1 MLKISHI
8 CPTMPRKS
16 IAAILILLALSQIGG
31 AWMVYTTALWV
42 HKTNRESRLLQASKR
57 VQFVLTASE
66 YRAALVEEEEI
77 VIHNR
82 MYDVVSVSENCENV
96 IVIAVPDDAENK
108 LKRTLN
114 ELQKESTGWSE
125 LANLASAFSITSF
138 IQEPILTMRC
148 LLIPMILTH
157 SSFCLTPVAKGSD
170 LAIEHPPA
178 T

>member
-1 MLKISHI
+1 
-8 CPTMPRKS
+8 
-16 IAAILILLALSQIGG
+16 
-31 AWMVYTTALWV
+31 MVYTTALWV

-66 YRAALVEEEEI
+66 YRAALVEEEEV

-157 SSFCLTPVAKGSD
+157 SSFYLTPVAKGSD